1 MDQNGRPEHVDAGNT
16 CRIGVGADG
25 KHVLAERGLVPDEPH
40 DEYEDDRIQNV
51 PRDGNR
57 RAGLGRKLNHRRGND
72 VLILLGQTGNRL
84 AVVVVEHEE
93 NQNQA
98 VGDQLRCQRD
108 DERMQAELRNEEAID
123 HADDRADEHDAQ
135 NRQQNPAAGDLRKVR
150 EELSRDRAVLQKSAR
165 NCGGQADHTAAGKVG
180 AGQDDTARDTERHRK
195 RGRNEGENVDDRAR
209 G

>member
-40 DEYEDDRIQNV
+40 DEYEDGRVQNI

-57 RAGLGRKLNHRRGND
+57 RAGLGRELNHRRGND

-84 AVVVVEHEE
+84 AVVLVEHEE
-93 NQNQA
+93 DEDQA

-135 NRQQNPAAGDLRKVR
+135 NRQQNPAAGDLR
-150 EELSRDRAVLQKSAR
+150 Q
-165 NCGGQADHTAAGKVG
+165 T
-180 AGQDDTARDTERHRK
+180 
-195 RGRNEGENVDDRAR
+195 
-209 G
+209 